1 MKKLSTT
8 VDLLRSDLQN
18 KRCVK
23 SRRDRV
29 LMRIIKMDMAKTVAD
44 LCGGFK

>member
-18 KRCVK
+18 KRGVK

-29 LMRIIKMDMAKTVAD
+29 LVRIIKMDMAKTVAD
-44 LCGGFK
+44 LCRDFK